1 MEESYRNTKVGARMT
16 AETTPLAVGEKAPN
30 FTLQDGSGQSV
41 SLADY
46 SGKNVIV
53 YFYPKAATPGCTTE
67 ACDFRDNLNS
77 LQGAGYTVLGISPDS
92 PEEIAKFA
100 GDESLNFPLL
110 SDPDHEVAKSYG
122 SFGEKSFGGK
132 TFTGTLRSTA
142 VVDPEGKISHVEYG
156 VEAQGHVTR
165 LRETLGV

>member
-1 MEESYRNTKVGARMT
+1 MSVESTQLQVGQ
-16 AETTPLAVGEKAPN
+16 KAPE
-30 FTLQDGSGQSV
+30 FTLQDANGQRV

-46 SGKNVIV
+46 TGKNVIV

-92 PEEIAKFA
+92 PEDIATFA
-100 GDESLNFPLL
+100 AAESLNFPLL
-110 SDPDHEVAKSYG
+110 SDPDSSVAKAYG

-142 VVDPEGKISHVEYG
+142 VVDGTGKISHVEYG
-156 VEAQGHVTR
+156 VDAQGHVGR